1 MEITSKRFT
10 AAEAIELTIEELAG
24 MYLHEKSTRRKAD
37 TVYGYRSSLRRNVL
51 PRWGSL
57 TISEID
63 RDDLQAWLDELVV
76 ERGRGGAEK
85 AMKTLRQLIN
95 WARKKWSLYILNP
108 AEGVELPEKPVVKTE
123 TLTQRRL
130 KRLIRGMVGCK
141 HEATFIISA
150 ALGVRPSENYHL
162 HWEHIDWRSGMM
174 KIRGALLQIAGLVYE
189 STTKTKHSER
199 DLYLPPWALDRLH
212 EIWVS
217 LGRPKG
223 RIIGDAKP
231 SKVYRTLKRW
241 ATMNRL
247 PWIGMKNLRHTWASI
262 AAASGVTIE
271 VVAAMLGHS
280 NINTCYR
287 YYLALTKATMM
298 RAQRKV
304 ARTILGKT
312 SDDMYRGIIMPMPQR
327 EDLAVAA

>member
-1 MEITSKRFT
+1 MKLT
-10 AAEAIELTIEELAG
+10 AEQALAMPISG
-24 MYLHEKSTRRKAD
+24 LSDLYLEEKSARRKAD
-37 TVYGYRSSLRRNVL
+37 TIYGYRSSLRRNVL

-57 TISEID
+57 SITEID
-63 RDDLQAWLDELVV
+63 RDDLQAWLDNLVI

-95 WARKKWSLYILNP
+95 WARKKWNLYILNP
-108 AEGVELPEKPVVKTE
+108 AEGVELPEKPVVRTE

-130 KRLIRGMVGCK
+130 KRAIRGMVGCK
-141 HEATFIISA
+141 HEATYIISA
-150 ALGVRPSENYHL
+150 ALGVRPSENYYL
-162 HWEHIDWRSGMM
+162 RWEHIDWRTGLV

-212 EIWVS
+212 EIWVE

-231 SKVYRTLKRW
+231 NKVYRVLKRW
-241 ATMNRL
+241 AIDNRL
-247 PWIGMKNLRHTWASI
+247 PWIGMKNLRHTWATI

-287 YYLALTKATMM
+287 YYLALTKTAMK

-304 ARTILGKT
+304 SRTILGKT
-312 SDDMYRGIIMPMPQR
+312 SDDMYKGVIIPMPQR
-327 EDLAVAA
+327 EDLAAAA

>member
-1 MEITSKRFT
+1 MKLT
-10 AAEAIELTIEELAG
+10 AEQAMTLPISALSDMYIEE
-24 MYLHEKSTRRKAD
+24 KSARRKAD
-37 TVYGYRSSLRRNVL
+37 TIYGYRSSLRRNVL
-51 PRWGSL
+51 PCWGSL
-57 TISEID
+57 SIPEID
-63 RDDLQAWLDELVV
+63 RDDLQAWLDELVI

-95 WARKKWSLYILNP
+95 WARKKWNLYILNP
-108 AEGVELPEKPVVKTE
+108 AEGVELPEKPVVRTE

-130 KRLIRGMVGCK
+130 KRAIRGMVGCPY
-141 HEATFIISA
+141 EATFIISA
-150 ALGVRPSENYHL
+150 ALGVRPSENYYL
-162 HWEHIDWRSGMM
+162 RWEHIDWRSGMV

-212 EIWVS
+212 EIWVE

-231 SKVYRTLKRW
+231 SKAYRVLKRW
-241 ATMNRL
+241 AIDNRL
-247 PWIGMKNLRHTWASI
+247 PWIGMKNLRHTWATI

-287 YYLALTKATMM
+287 YYLALTKTAMK

-304 ARTILGKT
+304 SRTILGKT
-312 SDDMYRGIIMPMPQR
+312 SDDMYKGVIIPMPQR
-327 EDLAVAA
+327 EDLATAA

>member
-1 MEITSKRFT
+1 MKLT
-10 AAEAIELTIEELAG
+10 AEQALAMPIG
-24 MYLHEKSTRRKAD
+24 KLSDLYLEEKSARRKAD
-37 TVYGYRSSLRRNVL
+37 TIYGYRSSLRHNVL
-51 PRWGSL
+51 PRWGLL
-57 TISEID
+57 TIPEID
-63 RDDLQAWLDELVV
+63 RDDLQGWLDELVI

-85 AMKTLRQLIN
+85 AQKTLRQLIN
-95 WARKKWSLYILNP
+95 WARKKWNLYILNP
-108 AEGVELPEKPVVKTE
+108 AEGVELPEKPIIKTE

-130 KRLIRGMVGCK
+130 KRAIRGMVGCPY
-141 HEATFIISA
+141 EATYIISA
-150 ALGVRPSENYHL
+150 ALGVRPSENYYL
-162 HWEHIDWRSGMM
+162 HWEHIDWRTGLV

-212 EIWVS
+212 EIWVE

-231 SKVYRTLKRW
+231 NKVYRVLKRW
-241 ATMNRL
+241 ATTNRL
-247 PWIGMKNLRHTWASI
+247 PWIGMKNLRHTWATI

-287 YYLALTKATMM
+287 YYLALTKTAMK

-304 ARTILGKT
+304 SRTILGKT
-312 SDDMYRGIIMPMPQR
+312 SDDMYKGVIIPMPQR
-327 EDLAVAA
+327 GDLATAA

>member
-1 MEITSKRFT
+1 MKLTAEQALTMPISK
-10 AAEAIELTIEELAG
+10 LSD
-24 MYLHEKSTRRKAD
+24 MYLEERSARRKAD
-37 TVYGYRSSLRRNVL
+37 TIYGYRSSLRRNVL
-51 PRWGSL
+51 PRWGSFA
-57 TISEID
+57 IPEID
-63 RDDLQAWLDELVV
+63 RDDLQAWLDELVI

-95 WARKKWSLYILNP
+95 WARKKWNLYILNP
-108 AEGVELPEKPVVKTE
+108 AEGVELPEKPVVRTE

-130 KRLIRGMVGCK
+130 KRAIRGMVGCQY
-141 HEATFIISA
+141 EATYIISA
-150 ALGVRPSENYHL
+150 ALGVRPSENYYL
-162 HWEHIDWRSGMM
+162 CWEHIDWRSGLV

-231 SKVYRTLKRW
+231 SKVYRVIKRW
-241 ATMNRL
+241 AIDNRL
-247 PWIGMKNLRHTWASI
+247 PWIGMKNLRHTWATI

-287 YYLALTKATMM
+287 YYLALTKTAMK

-312 SDDMYRGIIMPMPQR
+312 SDDMYKGVIISMPQR
-327 EDLAVAA
+327 EDLAMAA

>member
-1 MEITSKRFT
+1 MKLTAEQALAMPISKLS
-10 AAEAIELTIEELAG
+10 EMYIEE
-24 MYLHEKSTRRKAD
+24 KSARRKAD
-37 TVYGYRSSLRRNVL
+37 TIYGYRSSLRRNVL
-51 PRWGSL
+51 PCWGSL
-57 TISEID
+57 SIPEID
-63 RDDLQAWLDELVV
+63 RDDLQAWLDELVI

-95 WARKKWSLYILNP
+95 WARKKWNLYILNP

-130 KRLIRGMVGCK
+130 KRAIRGMVGCRY
-141 HEATFIISA
+141 EATYIVSA
-150 ALGVRPSENYHL
+150 ALGVRPSENYYL
-162 HWEHIDWRSGMM
+162 HWEYIDWRSGLV
-174 KIRGALLQIAGLVYE
+174 KIRGALLQIAGQVYE

-212 EIWVS
+212 EIWVE

-231 SKVYRTLKRW
+231 SKVYRVIKRW
-241 ATMNRL
+241 AIDNRL
-247 PWIGMKNLRHTWASI
+247 PWIGMKNLRHTWATI

-287 YYLALTKATMM
+287 YYLALTKTAMK

-304 ARTILGKT
+304 SRTILGKT
-312 SDDMYRGIIMPMPQR
+312 SDDMYKGVIIPMPHR
-327 EDLAVAA
+327 EDLAKAA

>member
-1 MEITSKRFT
+1 MKLTAEQALAMPISK
-10 AAEAIELTIEELAG
+10 LSDMYIEE
-24 MYLHEKSTRRKAD
+24 KSARRKAD
-37 TVYGYRSSLRRNVL
+37 TVYGYLSSLHRNVL
-51 PRWGSL
+51 PRWGSF
-57 TISEID
+57 TILEID

-76 ERGRGGAEK
+76 KRGRGGAEK

-95 WARKKWSLYILNP
+95 WARKKWNLYILNP
-108 AEGVELPEKPVVKTE
+108 AEGVELPEKPIVKTE

-130 KRLIRGMVGCK
+130 KRAIRGMVGCK
-141 HEATFIISA
+141 FEATYIISA
-150 ALGVRPSENYHL
+150 ALGVRPSENYYL
-162 HWEHIDWRSGMM
+162 HWEHIDWRSGLV

-212 EIWVS
+212 EIWVA

-241 ATMNRL
+241 ALNNRL
-247 PWIGMKNLRHTWASI
+247 PWIGMKNLRHTWATI

-287 YYLALTKATMM
+287 YYLALTKATMK

-312 SDDMYRGIIMPMPQR
+312 SDDMYKGVIIPMPQR
-327 EDLAVAA
+327 EDLAAAA

>member
-24 MYLHEKSTRRKAD
+24 MYLHEKSARKKAD

-57 TISEID
+57 TIPEID
-63 RDDLQAWLDELVV
+63 RDDLQAWLDELVI

-85 AMKTLRQLIN
+85 AMKTLCQVIN
-95 WARKKWSLYILNP
+95 WAKKKWGLWILNP
-108 AEGVELPEKPVVKTE
+108 AEGVELPEKPIIKTE

-130 KRLIRGMVGCK
+130 KRLIRGMVGCPF
-141 HEATFIISA
+141 EASFIISA
-150 ALGVRPSENYHL
+150 ALGVRPSENYYL
-162 HWEHIDWRSGMM
+162 HWESIDWRSGLV
-174 KIRGALLQIAGLVYE
+174 KIRGALLQIAGSVYE
-189 STTKTKHSER
+189 STTKTKHSKR

-212 EIWVS
+212 EIWVE

-231 SKVYRTLKRW
+231 SRVYRTLKRW
-241 ATMNRL
+241 AIANRL
-247 PWIGMKNLRHTWASI
+247 PWIGMKNLRHTWATI

-287 YYLALTKATMM
+287 YYLALTKATMK

-312 SDDMYRGIIMPMPQR
+312 SDDMYRGVIIPMPQR
-327 EDLAVAA
+327 EDLAAAA